1 MKVINQVVYTVLAL
15 VWLAIAV
22 MYAVKENDKEMAFLT
37 FIISLQYQNML
48 YQRDNRE
55 KTEETA

>member
-1 MKVINQVVYTVLAL
+1 MKVINQVVYEVLAL

-37 FIISLQYQNML
+37 FIISLQYQNIL
-48 YQRDNRE
+48 YQINRE
-55 KTEETA
+55 KKE